1 MHALF
6 VILFIIIRA
15 ARNRAI
21 IHCKKRSKINRRP
34 TKPLLAFVQICV
46 EMYKPI
52 VSMQT
57 RDVAIMGRIRLVLI
71 CILRHLASY
80 WFL

>member
-6 VILFIIIRA
+6 VIVITIIPA

-21 IHCKKRSKINRRP
+21 IHGNERSKIKRRP
-34 TKPLLAFVQICV
+34 TKPLLAFVQICG

-57 RDVAIMGRIRLVLI
+57 RDVAIMGRVRFV
-71 CILRHLASY
+71 
-80 WFL
+80 

>member
-6 VILFIIIRA
+6 VILFTTIRA

-21 IHCKKRSKINRRP
+21 IHCDERSKIKRRP
-34 TKPLLAFVQICV
+34 TKPLLAFVQTCG

-52 VSMQT
+52 VSIQT

-71 CILRHLASY
+71 CIIRYLASY
-80 WFL
+80 WF